1 MSLSQRLLAIAN
13 MIDQDQIVLDIG
25 TDHGL
30 LPIYLIKEGKAPFAI
45 ASDVKSLPL
54 NQAKKNVAMAKLD
67 DKIKLVISDGLESI
81 TSYFTTLIIAGV
93 GPRTIINIL
102 EAGLAKIKNKTLILQ
117 SNVSSHLVRQW
128 LNKNGYKIVDETLVL
143 ENDNY
148 YEIIKASP
156 GKQFLSNSDFFLGP
170 VLKRNANEIV
180 NGYYSRLAEK
190 YKKILARIPKRDAI
204 KKILHQEIY
213 EIFNKKR

>member
-1 MSLSQRLLAIAN
+1 MILSQRLLAIAK

-30 LPIYLIKEGKAPFAI
+30 LPIYLVSEGKTPLAI

-54 NQAKKNVAMAKLD
+54 NQAKKNVAAANLE
-67 DKIKLVISDGLESI
+67 DKIKLVLSDGLESI

-117 SNVSSHLVRQW
+117 SNVSAHIVRQW
-128 LNKNGYKIVDETLVL
+128 LNKNGFKIVDEALVL

-148 YEIIKASP
+148 YEIIKAIP

-170 VLKRNANEIV
+170 VLKRNANEV
-180 NGYYSRLAEK
+180 VRNYYNNLAEK

-204 KKILHQEIY
+204 KKMLHQEIY
-213 EIFNKKR
+213 DIFNKKR